1 MDRAILVEP
10 KIKIGEELVQ
20 LLDFSQFPMDAAFW
34 LFMSEPERWRLIIAS
49 RLVDSKGPK
58 AAYREIQSVMSQWS
72 ERAKLSLDEIS
83 VVSPKDSLIK
93 ALRKAEKA
101 GPTLTGTR
109 MSRSAIDGVY
119 IEDAYIYRLA

>member
-10 KIKIGEELVQ
+10 KIKVGKELIQ
-20 LLDFSQFPMDAAFW
+20 RLDRSQFPMDAALW
-34 LFMSEPERWRLIIAS
+34 LFMPEVERWRLMIAS

-58 AAYREIQSVMSQWS
+58 ETYREIQKVLSQWS
-72 ERAKLSLDEIS
+72 GASKLSLSEIT

-93 ALRKAEKA
+93 VLRKAEKT